1 MTKIIIGVVIGIVIV
16 LSVIYRKQVKE
27 GFNKVVSFGKK
38 IVDKIKNRKNAK

>member
-1 MTKIIIGVVIGIVIV
+1 MTKIIIGIVIGVVIV

-27 GFNKVVSFGKK
+27 CVNKVVAFGKK